1 MPKPIPWH
9 LADTEMLDKINQK
22 KTLRRKK
29 IATENKMRMFK
40 EWKTLPNAAQEF
52 SEPSDSFIPESEEI
66 EKEKKSKV
74 KEVSKF

>member
-1 MPKPIPWH
+1 M
-9 LADTEMLDKINQK
+9 KI
-22 KTLRRKK
+22 LR
-29 IATENKMRMFK
+29 

-74 KEVSKF
+74 KEVPNF